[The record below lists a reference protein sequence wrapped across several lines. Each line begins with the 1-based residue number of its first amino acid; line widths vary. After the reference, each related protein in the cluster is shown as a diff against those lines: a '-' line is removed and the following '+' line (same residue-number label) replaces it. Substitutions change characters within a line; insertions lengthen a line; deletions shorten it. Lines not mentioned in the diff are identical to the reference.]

1 MTSPLTVITDPF
13 PSHRLA
19 PDLFFLRSEHGALYP
34 QSVVQEVVMISVHSG
49 YSPELTLTLE
59 VVTDFAPTIISG
71 RDFTLLGLAL

>member
-1 MTSPLTVITDPF
+1 
-13 PSHRLA
+13 
-19 PDLFFLRSEHGALYP
+19 
-34 QSVVQEVVMISVHSG
+34 MISVHSG